1 MSKKEKEESSKITP
15 LKIPNVIM
23 TGFSLIGP

>member
-1 MSKKEKEESSKITP
+1 MSKKEKEKNSKIIP